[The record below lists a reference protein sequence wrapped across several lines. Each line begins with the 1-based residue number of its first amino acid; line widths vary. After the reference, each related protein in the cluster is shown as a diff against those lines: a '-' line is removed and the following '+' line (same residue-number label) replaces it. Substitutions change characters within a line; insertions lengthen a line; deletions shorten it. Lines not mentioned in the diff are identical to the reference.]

1 MFYEATLKTITNNSL
16 DPEVEKLRGERIILI
31 TGWRAEEGPYWG
43 QQCYL
48 TIPYFGW
55 IPEGELKDMRQ
66 IFYPEWKRE
75 KSDPEKRQNSIKGRP
90 AINRNKDLCHLNK
103 TSVGR

>member
-16 DPEVEKLRGERIILI
+16 DPEVEKFRGERIILL
-31 TGWRAEEGPYWG
+31 TGWRAEEGPYWR
-43 QQCYL
+43 QQCYF

-66 IFYPEWKRE
+66 ISYPEWKRK
-75 KSDPEKRQNSIKGRP
+75 KSDLEKRQHSIKNNPQIIETKIRV
-90 AINRNKDLCHLNK
+90 I
-103 TSVGR
+103 

>member
-16 DPEVEKLRGERIILI
+16 DPEVEKFRGERIILI
-31 TGWRAEEGPYWG
+31 KGWRAKEGPCWG
-43 QQCYL
+43 QQCYI

-66 IFYPEWKRE
+66 ISDPEWKRE
-75 KSDPEKRQNSIKGRP
+75 KSDLEKRQNSIKNNPQIKGTKIR
-90 AINRNKDLCHLNK
+90 
-103 TSVGR
+103 VV